1 LSSYV
6 ISDRRCLICCLYALE
21 HSSQHRRN
29 RLLAASDGSIGTMP
43 AKRQEQTTRP
53 IGISLGELPLAGKS
67 VLIIE
72 DEALIALNVESCL
85 QDAGAAVVIANS
97 IVSAQSALDEGTP
110 FDVAVV
116 DFLLADG
123 NASTLIQV
131 LSERGIPVVVTT
143 GDEVDRGQ
151 PALSKAVAILQ
162 KPHTESDLINAIT
175 KTPPP

>member
-1 LSSYV
+1 
-6 ISDRRCLICCLYALE
+6 
-21 HSSQHRRN
+21 
-29 RLLAASDGSIGTMP
+29 MP
-43 AKRQEQTTRP
+43 AKRQEQTTTRP
-53 IGISLGELPLAGKS
+53 IGTSLGELPLAGKL

-85 QDAGAAVVIANS
+85 QDAGAAVVVANS
-97 IVSAQSALDEGTP
+97 IALAQSALDEGTP

>member
-1 LSSYV
+1 
-6 ISDRRCLICCLYALE
+6 
-21 HSSQHRRN
+21 
-29 RLLAASDGSIGTMP
+29 MP
-43 AKRQEQTTRP
+43 AKRQEQTTTRP
-53 IGISLGELPLAGKS
+53 TSLGELSLAGKS

-175 KTPPP
+175 KTPPPSRGASP

>member
-1 LSSYV
+1 M
-6 ISDRRCLICCLYALE
+6 ALE
-21 HSSQHRRN
+21 HSSQDR
-29 RLLAASDGSIGTMP
+29 LAA
-43 AKRQEQTTRP
+43 K
-53 IGISLGELPLAGKS
+53 LPLTGKS
-67 VLIIE
+67 VLVIE

-97 IVSAQSALDEGTP
+97 IALAQSALAEGTP
-110 FDVAVV
+110 FDAAVV
-116 DFLLADG
+116 DLLLADG
-123 NASTLIQV
+123 NASPLIQV
-131 LSERGIPVVVTT
+131 LSERGIAVVITT